1 MNFFIGD
8 FSNALSSSIAF
19 DAKIMADAGQFS
31 SEYTDLICLSLRQVM
46 GSGEITVPK
55 NGNGNFNTSDIKMFI
70 KDMGNIGSGG

>member
-46 GSGEITVPK
+46 GSGEIPITRTCVLLKTSSSKCLHK
-55 NGNGNFNTSDIKMFI
+55 N
-70 KDMGNIGSGG
+70 